1 MRGHKNGK
9 WVSVYQ
15 NPERK
20 FHKKDNPDF
29 TCGMA
34 NSETA
39 TTHNNPNKELSNHY
53 KPFLKTTVLC
63 DVSEKNI

>member
-1 MRGHKNGK
+1 MANEFLYTKIQK
-9 WVSVYQ
+9 ESSI
-15 NPERK
+15 RK
-20 FHKKDNPDF
+20 IIQIL
-29 TCGMA
+29 CGMA

>member
-1 MRGHKNGK
+1 MANEFLYTKIQK
-9 WVSVYQ
+9 ESSI
-15 NPERK
+15 RK
-20 FHKKDNPDF
+20 IIQIL
-29 TCGMA
+29 CGMA

-53 KPFLKTTVLC
+53 KPFLKTMVLC